1 MKLMG
6 GTFSE
11 YDVSIIRNIMKKIE
25 ENYDFDNQLEAL
37 SPQEKYVYI
46 GICSGVN
53 AVVTMAENSLKERSA
68 EILNEIFGQDIFEWT
83 VPNTE
88 DNSESE
94 EDEEAIK
101 TIQENPE
108 IMENVLVNAVV
119 EKVMKNTEEN

>member
-6 GTFSE
+6 GVFSE

-25 ENYDFDNQLEAL
+25 ENYDFDNQLDTL

-68 EILNEIFGQDIFEWT
+68 DVLNEIFGQDLFVWDIPKSNNDDDSE
-83 VPNTE
+83 VE
-88 DNSESE
+88 DFINK
-94 EDEEAIK
+94 AI
-101 TIQENPE
+101 ENPE
-108 IMENVLVNAVV
+108 IINEIVTDTVTKNV
-119 EKVMKNTEEN
+119 EEN